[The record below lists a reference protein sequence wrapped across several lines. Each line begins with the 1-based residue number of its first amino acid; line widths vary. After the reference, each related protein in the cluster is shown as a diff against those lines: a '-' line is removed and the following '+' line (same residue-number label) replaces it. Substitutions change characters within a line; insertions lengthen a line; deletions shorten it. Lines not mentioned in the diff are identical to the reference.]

1 MSESLSKELAPFGI
15 RVLLVEP
22 GSLRTNFWS
31 VYVEPAAGMNKDYAG
46 TPLEQVL
53 QAFKSNKGAQPGD
66 AVKCALRILEVV
78 EGTGMGAGKAHLFR
92 LPLGP
97 DCHKRFQ
104 TKVDTLQENLL
115 QTKDIAHSTA
125 Y

>member
-1 MSESLSKELAPFGI
+1 MSESLARELEPFGI
-15 RVLLVEP
+15 RMLIVEP

-46 TPLEQVL
+46 TPLEHVL
-53 QAFKSNKGAQPGD
+53 QAFKSNNRNQAGD
-66 AVKCALRILEVV
+66 AVKCAQRILEVV
-78 EGTGMGAGKAHLFR
+78 DSTGMGVGKENLLR

-97 DCHKRFQ
+97 DCYKRFQ
-104 TKVDTLQENLL
+104 TKIDTLQENLL
-115 QTKDIAHSTA
+115 QTREIAHSTS

>member
-1 MSESLSKELAPFGI
+1 MSESLSRELAAFGI
-15 RVLLVEP
+15 RVLIVEP

-31 VYVEPAAGMNKDYAG
+31 VYVEPAAGMNKDYVG

-53 QAFKSNKGAQPGD
+53 QAFKSNNGSQPGN
-66 AVKCALRILEVV
+66 ALKCAQRILEVV
-78 EGTGMGAGKAHLFR
+78 EGTGMGAEKEHLLR

-97 DCHKRFQ
+97 DCYKRFQ
-104 TKVDTLQENLL
+104 TKLDTLQENLV
-115 QTKDIAHSTA
+115 QVKDIAHSTA